1 MAIRHSYPTIKTA
14 LKRTLLCYLFA
25 LLIDLFGG
33 FMRGVTQYQCLQS
46 AFVTGFSIG
55 FIMNIFAEVQE
66 FLSPHRGPT
75 RAVLPLDALFALM
88 TAYHVG
94 CGVTE
99 LAARWVPPG
108 RTKPVSP
115 TQWRLH

>member
-1 MAIRHSYPTIKTA
+1 
-14 LKRTLLCYLFA
+14 
-25 LLIDLFGG
+25 
-33 FMRGVTQYQCLQS
+33 
-46 AFVTGFSIG
+46 
-55 FIMNIFAEVQE
+55 MNIFAEVQE

-75 RAVLPLDALFALM
+75 PAVLPLDALFALM